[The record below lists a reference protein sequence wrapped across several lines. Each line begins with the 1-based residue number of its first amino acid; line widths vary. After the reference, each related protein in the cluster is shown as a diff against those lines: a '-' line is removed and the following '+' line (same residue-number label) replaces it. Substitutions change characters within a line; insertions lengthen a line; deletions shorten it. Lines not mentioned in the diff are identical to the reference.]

1 MNNRKTAIVQALQA
15 FIAQRP
21 GMDPRNYG
29 DWASYRQESREVT
42 KDRAQAETMLNYV
55 DWHESIGADTIIEGF
70 RGAFS
75 GRLKI
80 NESADGKVSIDYC
93 TGQYFPTEYRRA
105 VCSGLSAVLW
115 DYFRS
120 NGAETGDAIRKTAK
134 RELPR
139 AIAIRWFR

>member
-1 MNNRKTAIVQALQA
+1 MNRKTAILQALQA

-29 DWASYRQESREVT
+29 DWSAYRQESREVT
-42 KDRAQAETMLNYV
+42 RDRAQAETLLRSV
-55 DWHESIGADTIIEGF
+55 EWRDSIGADAIIEGF

-80 NESADGKVSIDYC
+80 AEAADGKVTVDYT

-115 DYFRS
+115 DYFRN
-120 NGAETGDAIRKTAK
+120 NGAQTGDDIRKQA
-134 RELPR
+134 RIALPR
-139 AIAIRWFR
+139 AIALRWFR

>member
-1 MNNRKTAIVQALQA
+1 MIDRKTAILQALQA

-29 DWASYRQESREVT
+29 DWASYRQESLSVT
-42 KDRAQAETMLNYV
+42 KDRQQAEYLLLSV
-55 DWHESIGADTIIEGF
+55 EWCDSIGADAILAAFKGS
-70 RGAFS
+70 FS

-80 NESADGKVSIDYC
+80 SESADGAFTVDYC

-105 VCSGLSAVLW
+105 VCAGLSSALW

-120 NGAETGDAIRKTAK
+120 NGAETGDAIRKQA
-134 RELPR
+134 RLALPR
-139 AIAIRWFR
+139 AIAARWFR

>member
-1 MNNRKTAIVQALQA
+1 MNRKAAILQALQV

-42 KDRAQAETMLNYV
+42 RDRAHAETLLHSV
-55 DWHESIGADTIIEGF
+55 EWRDSIGADAIIEGF

-80 NESADGKVSIDYC
+80 TEAPDGKVTVDYT

-105 VCSGLSAVLW
+105 VCAGLSAVLW
-115 DYFRS
+115 GYFRS
-120 NGAETGDAIRKTAK
+120 NGAQTGDDIRKQA
-134 RELPR
+134 RIALPR
-139 AIAIRWFR
+139 AIARRWFR